1 MAKFGGDWLGSFTTP
16 VAQAKDV
23 AQAISG
29 DTVVRDTRGD
39 TVAEKLLNPTLR
51 NIPVAE
57 TLLPPR
63 RSPLRPGVI
72 EQQPIGPL
80 PGGIASQVTGANLQT
95 KTPVHREVDRLA
107 INYSIWNP
115 RTGNKEMDRR
125 QTAIMGEYAPQIES
139 FIMSD
144 MYQNMDDARKKVA
157 LEEVLK
163 RFKSMALDRL
173 KGAMAQDDPELLRQ
187 YMIEQKTTKSQEGLL
202 QQMGVIP

>member
-1 MAKFGGDWLGSFTTP
+1 
-16 VAQAKDV
+16 
-23 AQAISG
+23 
-29 DTVVRDTRGD
+29 VRDTRGD

-51 NIPVAE
+51 NIPGAE

-80 PGGIASQVTGANLQT
+80 PGGIASQITGANLQT
-95 KTPVHREVDRLA
+95 KTPVQREVDRLA

-139 FIMSD
+139 IIMSD
-144 MYQNMDDARKKVA
+144 RYQNMNDAEKKVA
-157 LEEVLK
+157 LEEALK

-187 YMIEQKTTKSQEGLL
+187 YMIEQRTTKSQEALL
-202 QQMGVIP
+202 KQRGIIP